1 MLVDGFLVAHHL
13 EFDAGII
20 CEELSRIPVLRSYR
34 PLVAALATNGICTMT
49 TAAKRRGWRKNC
61 GTAYYSPSLPH
72 AFDMFV
78 TWSQWNED
86 AHHDARYDVSKTLE
100 LYDAMFRVSQPL

>member
-1 MLVDGFLVAHHL
+1 MSRCPAGCQWGLDEQILVGGLLGGLSELARAGGTRAGLFL
-13 EFDAGII
+13 
-20 CEELSRIPVLRSYR
+20 
-34 PLVAALATNGICTMT
+34 T
-49 TAAKRRGWRKNC
+49 
-61 GTAYYSPSLPH
+61 H